1 MTEWQTVLELVLIG
15 LLAVMV
21 YYLMRLERA
30 FRAIDKDRAKFDASL
45 EDVSHNTQRAEN
57 GLVKLRETAETI
69 TRGITKELTSAKE
82 LEEDLI
88 RLLHRGSDLAN
99 RLENLVRSEIQTE
112 GSRSGAATHDPVA
125 SDARSHNVRS
135 KAERDLLRVL
145 RAPR

>member
-45 EDVSHNTQRAEN
+45 QDVSHNTQRAEN
-57 GLVKLRETAETI
+57 GLAKLRETAETI
-69 TRGITKELTSAKE
+69 TQAITKELTSGRE

-88 RLLHRGSDLAN
+88 GLLHRGSDLAN
-99 RLENLVRSEIQTE
+99 RLENLTRSELRAET
-112 GSRSGAATHDPVA
+112 SRSETVVHDPQA
-125 SDARSHNVRS
+125 LDARPRNVRS